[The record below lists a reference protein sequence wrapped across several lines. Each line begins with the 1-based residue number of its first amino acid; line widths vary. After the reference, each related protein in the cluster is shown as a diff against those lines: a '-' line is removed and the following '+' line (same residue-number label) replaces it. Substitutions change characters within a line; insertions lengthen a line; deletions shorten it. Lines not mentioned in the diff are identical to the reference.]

1 MAKEKRGKTTL
12 SPDITTKPYTRPV
25 IVAIV
30 CVSVLVVGMGMWDT
44 SKLPVPAGI
53 VNQLSRLAFQGKLDK
68 VKRLVENNNELDW
81 TALGKQGGLTAIH
94 HALHGRHHSL
104 TKQSLVGKHEVVHYI
119 NCGIKL

>member
-53 VNQLSRLAFQGKLDK
+53 VNQLSRF
-68 VKRLVENNNELDW
+68 
-81 TALGKQGGLTAIH
+81 
-94 HALHGRHHSL
+94 SL
-104 TKQSLVGKHEVVHYI
+104 PRQTG
-119 NCGIKL
+119 